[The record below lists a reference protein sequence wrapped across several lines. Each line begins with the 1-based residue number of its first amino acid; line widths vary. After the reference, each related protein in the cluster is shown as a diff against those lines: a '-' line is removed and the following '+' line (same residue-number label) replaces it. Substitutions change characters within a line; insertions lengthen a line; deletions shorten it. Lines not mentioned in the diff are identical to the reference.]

1 MSTATYDLASHGP
14 EKTLDPG
21 GRLLNVFVAPAQ
33 TFTAV
38 RRNRSWWLPFLIT
51 VFCTYTFSAVAVSK
65 VGFHQLV
72 VNTMK
77 DDPVTASQLSEMSP
91 EQQASSLGMMETEM
105 KVGMISTPLLVLL
118 YNVGYALLL
127 LVFINVLLDGKAD
140 FHGLFAMLLYADLI
154 QNVKPIMSMAL
165 LFVSKDPSDFSM
177 QNPVATNAAF
187 FLDPGEAWTS
197 GFRGVFD
204 LASDRLNSGRVGSP
218 LLIECAAAKELGSRR
233 MPTWKEQLAAAY
245 FRARYHWHEDF
256 DGRAQHGVDRD
267 RRPADSHRSVFWF
280 AWECCLQAAE
290 AAGLAP

>member
-127 LVFINVLLDGKAD
+127 LVCINVLLDGKAD

-187 FLDPGEAWTS
+187 FLDPGAAGWLKTLANS
-197 GFRGVFD
+197 MDLVTVWYLAVISVGCAIVARVKRGQAAFVVF
-204 LASDRLNSGRVGSP
+204 STW
-218 LLIECAAAKELGSRR
+218 LLIVSIRAA
-233 MPTWKEQLAAAY
+233 WAAL
-245 FRARYHWHEDF
+245 
-256 DGRAQHGVDRD
+256 
-267 RRPADSHRSVFWF
+267 S
-280 AWECCLQAAE
+280 
-290 AAGLAP
+290 